1 MVSQKHQQPE
11 RSYTAGNMDGARP
24 LVTAAGGESTDGRIS
39 QLEATIQALVA
50 EREQL
55 LAQAQALRTAAE
67 ARATQLQA
75 VFDAMADA
83 VFIYDAQ
90 GQITEMNAAARE
102 LFGLPSSPEYA
113 ALPLDRRV
121 SAVQARDEQGNTLP
135 PDEWPQ
141 RRILRGEVLK
151 GPTSVDVRIHTLDG
165 HEIQFNQSGAPLYNS
180 GGRIVGGVAVC
191 RDMTERR
198 QLELRTHEAL
208 SALLAIAELF
218 VAETDAPAQAGG
230 PAAIDPAVMGQ
241 RIAELTA
248 RVLGCQRVALL
259 VADQP
264 GGAIRPLATVG
275 LSPDE
280 EERWRAGDPSGGYLR
295 THLPPE
301 LARRF
306 LAGEVLLLDYTQP
319 PLSALPNPHGLRT
332 LLLAPM
338 RVGNELVGALNV
350 DFLGAEHIVS
360 PEEVRLTAAV
370 AQLAALVV
378 ERDRLLRERAQVQ
391 ASELAL
397 REANRRMDV
406 FLGIA
411 SHELRT
417 PLTTIK
423 ANIQLAEQRLRLLA
437 PAAARTDPALGRQV
451 ETILLM
457 LQRSAGAADRQE
469 RLADDLLDVSRL
481 QEDRLELRLEP
492 LRLAPLVAEV
502 VDEIRASEP
511 ERVILYSAPRRPAHV
526 RADGDR
532 IRQVLTNYLTNA
544 IKYSPPDVPVEVRLA
559 QEDDMVRISVRD
571 HGAGIP
577 HEEQP
582 HLFERFYRVPG
593 IEVQSGSGLGLG
605 LGLYISRTIVE
616 RHGGQVGVESAPGQ
630 GSTFWFTLP
639 LLT

>member
-1 MVSQKHQQPE
+1 MPELRLAPAVSQICSLAGPQIVAGGRLGIEQLRTWQCEGGMVSQKHQQPE

-275 LSPDE
+275 LRPT
-280 EERWRAGDPSGGYLR
+280 R
-295 THLPPE
+295 
-301 LARRF
+301 
-306 LAGEVLLLDYTQP
+306 
-319 PLSALPNPHGLRT
+319 
-332 LLLAPM
+332 
-338 RVGNELVGALNV
+338 
-350 DFLGAEHIVS
+350 
-360 PEEVRLTAAV
+360 
-370 AQLAALVV
+370 
-378 ERDRLLRERAQVQ
+378 
-391 ASELAL
+391 
-397 REANRRMDV
+397 
-406 FLGIA
+406 
-411 SHELRT
+411 
-417 PLTTIK
+417 
-423 ANIQLAEQRLRLLA
+423 
-437 PAAARTDPALGRQV
+437 
-451 ETILLM
+451 
-457 LQRSAGAADRQE
+457 RSAGAR
-469 RLADDLLDVSRL
+469 
-481 QEDRLELRLEP
+481 
-492 LRLAPLVAEV
+492 
-502 VDEIRASEP
+502 EIRAEAT
-511 ERVILYSAPRRPAHV
+511 SARTFRQSLPGAFWPARSFCWTTRSRRSRRCRIPTACALCCWRPCEWAMSWSAH
-526 RADGDR
+526 
-532 IRQVLTNYLTNA
+532 
-544 IKYSPPDVPVEVRLA
+544 
-559 QEDDMVRISVRD
+559 
-571 HGAGIP
+571 
-577 HEEQP
+577 
-582 HLFERFYRVPG
+582 
-593 IEVQSGSGLGLG
+593 
-605 LGLYISRTIVE
+605 
-616 RHGGQVGVESAPGQ
+616 
-630 GSTFWFTLP
+630 
-639 LLT
+639 